1 MEKLPS
7 TEIILH

>member
-7 TEIILH
+7 TETILH